1 MLSEHF
7 FKNPLVQQKK
17 YLRSQVIGLS
27 VLNNLELK
35 AIFLVAK
42 KGLKYIL
49 TSRYHVL
56 RVIKVEPMLGFSL
69 LPWQQIENRL
79 PVEDTFCLFTLPAR
93 VRLQYIK
100 FLNPDWPDLLLFN
113 RCCAFLTDKFEF
125 YV

>member
-79 PVEDTFCLFTLPAR
+79 PVEDSFCLFTLPAR

-100 FLNPDWPDLLLFN
+100 FFKSWLARFV
-113 RCCAFLTDKFEF
+113 AFQQMLCFP
-125 YV
+125 YW